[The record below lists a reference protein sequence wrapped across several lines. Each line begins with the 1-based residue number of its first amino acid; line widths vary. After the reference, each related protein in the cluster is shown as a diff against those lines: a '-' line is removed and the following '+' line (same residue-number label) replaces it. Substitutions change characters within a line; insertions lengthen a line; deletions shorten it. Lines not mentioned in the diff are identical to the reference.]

1 MSSNKKKHTLFKS
14 KINHPNS
21 LENWITLTQGHQI
34 DKKLQLNLSDGFN
47 KKELYELTTIALLYL
62 KK

>member
-1 MSSNKKKHTLFKS
+1 MSSNKKHTLFKS

-21 LENWITLTQGHQI
+21 LENWITFLTQGHQI

-47 KKELYELTTIALLYL
+47 KKELYELHNDKRYCI
-62 KK
+62 